1 MRRLTAYLIITIFI
15 GVVCLPALIIIMADN
30 LELQSRAEESPQ
42 NLYQDQPSIPGE
54 LTIQV
59 WHHREKQLQ
68 EMSLEEYVVGVVA
81 AEMPASFE
89 PEALKAQAVIA
100 RTYALG
106 QTLISGGRG
115 CDQHPSADICT
126 WEQHCQAWI
135 SQEVAQEGWPEQKRQ
150 EYWAKIISSVQ
161 ETRDMVV
168 TYQGSPVDAVF
179 HSTCGGHTDNSEEV
193 WSASAPYL
201 KAVECPYCQHSP
213 WAQKE
218 TTYSLV
224 EFSELMSRFPK
235 ASPVSSYIS
244 PTFLSVNRSSTERLM
259 TLQVNDLSLTGH
271 ELRNLLSLPSTRV
284 SWKVE
289 QNKIVF
295 TTKGYGHGVGLCQYG
310 ADGMAK
316 EGYDYQE
323 ILKHYYRDVEVVPVK
338 RPVG

>member
-1 MRRLTAYLIITIFI
+1 MRKISAYLIITLFI
-15 GVVCLPALIIIMADN
+15 GVVCLPALIVIVGSN
-30 LELQSRAEESPQ
+30 FEPLFQAEDPPQ
-42 NLYQDQPSIPGE
+42 KLFQEQPTQPGE

-59 WHHREKQLQ
+59 WHHQEKQIR
-68 EMSLEEYVVGVVA
+68 EMPLEEYVAGVVA

-106 QTLISGGRG
+106 QTLTSGGRG
-115 CDQHPSADICT
+115 CDNHPSADICT
-126 WEQHCQAWI
+126 SDQHCQAWI
-135 SQEVAQEGWPEQKRQ
+135 SREDVEEKWSEQKRE
-150 EYWAKIISSVQ
+150 EYWGKIVSAVQ
-161 ETRDMVV
+161 GTQGMVV
-168 TYQGSPVDAVF
+168 TYHGEPVDAVF

-201 KAVECPYCQHSP
+201 KGVECSYCQHSP

-218 TTYSLV
+218 TIYSLN
-224 EFSELMSRFPK
+224 EFSELMSHFPK
-235 ASPVSSYIS
+235 ASPVSAYST

-259 TLQVNDLSLTGH
+259 TLQVNDLTLTGH

-295 TTKGYGHGVGLCQYG
+295 TTKGFGHGVGLCQYG

-316 EGYDYQE
+316 EGYDYRE
-323 ILKHYYRDVEVVPVK
+323 ILKHYYQGVDVIPIK
-338 RPVG
+338 SPAG